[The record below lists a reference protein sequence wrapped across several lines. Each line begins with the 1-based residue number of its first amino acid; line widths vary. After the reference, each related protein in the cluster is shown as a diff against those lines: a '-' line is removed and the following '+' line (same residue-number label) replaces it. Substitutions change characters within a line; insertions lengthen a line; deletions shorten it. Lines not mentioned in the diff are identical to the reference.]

1 MALMVL
7 IFANVNDKKNIENKI
22 IYTYENITHGG
33 FTFGA
38 SYLPKLC

>member
-1 MALMVL
+1 MAPMVL
-7 IFANVNDKKNIENKI
+7 IFANVNDKKKYRKKI